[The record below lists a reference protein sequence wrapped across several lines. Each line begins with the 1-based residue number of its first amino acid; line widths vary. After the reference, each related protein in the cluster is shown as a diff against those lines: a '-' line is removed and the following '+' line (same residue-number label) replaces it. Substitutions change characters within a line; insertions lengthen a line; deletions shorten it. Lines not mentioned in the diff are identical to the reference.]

1 MKTIKE
7 MIERNYIDY
16 KLYSVIKLKNK
27 YGFRVLL
34 MFDDETKELIQYG
47 GFDKKSDAIK
57 ERDIIAAKLYNH
69 SFVAYPKILFKDYAL
84 YWLGEIIGPKLT
96 YDSYMSYRNIIK
108 NYAIQFFDNIYINNI
123 NIGHIQR
130 FYILISEKS
139 YSVAKLAK
147 AVMASIMK
155 DAKKRNLIEN
165 NPTLKI
171 SLPKNEKSS
180 SYRTIYIDKD
190 KVLNIE
196 QIKKLIEASKDTPIY
211 LQILFAVLMGLRK
224 QEINGI
230 RYSDIDFINR
240 KLYLKEQIGRQNTD
254 EVEELKSK
262 KMLTKQRIKLKTK
275 NSERVLD
282 IPDYLFEVI
291 LEERKKYEK
300 NKRRRI
306 NDKNNPFL
314 DQGYVCCS
322 TYGKP
327 RSKGFHNRYY
337 NKIFEE
343 NDLPRIRFH
352 DLRHTYATLLLTN
365 NYGVKAVSELLGHGS
380 TIITTKVYFDKSKV
394 IIDCSEKM
402 NDYINRV
409 IPKEEKKSNEILLNN
424 LDTNLIVSKY
434 L

>member
-1 MKTIKE
+1 M
-7 MIERNYIDY
+7 
-16 KLYSVIKLKNK
+16 
-27 YGFRVLL
+27 
-34 MFDDETKELIQYG
+34 
-47 GFDKKSDAIK
+47 
-57 ERDIIAAKLYNH
+57 
-69 SFVAYPKILFKDYAL
+69 
-84 YWLGEIIGPKLT
+84 
-96 YDSYMSYRNIIK
+96 
-108 NYAIQFFDNIYINNI
+108 
-123 NIGHIQR
+123 
-130 FYILISEKS
+130 
-139 YSVAKLAK
+139 
-147 AVMASIMK
+147 
-155 DAKKRNLIEN
+155 
-165 NPTLKI
+165 
-171 SLPKNEKSS
+171 
-180 SYRTIYIDKD
+180 
-190 KVLNIE
+190 
-196 QIKKLIEASKDTPIY
+196 
-211 LQILFAVLMGLRK
+211 
-224 QEINGI
+224 
-230 RYSDIDFINR
+230 
-240 KLYLKEQIGRQNTD
+240 
-254 EVEELKSK
+254 EELKSK

-365 NYGVKAVSELLGHGS
+365 NHGVKAVSELLGHGS

-402 NDYINRV
+402 NDYVNRV

-424 LDTNLIVSKY
+424 LDTNLIASKY

>member
-1 MKTIKE
+1 M
-7 MIERNYIDY
+7 
-16 KLYSVIKLKNK
+16 
-27 YGFRVLL
+27 
-34 MFDDETKELIQYG
+34 Q
-47 GFDKKSDAIK
+47 
-57 ERDIIAAKLYNH
+57 
-69 SFVAYPKILFKDYAL
+69 
-84 YWLGEIIGPKLT
+84 
-96 YDSYMSYRNIIK
+96 
-108 NYAIQFFDNIYINNI
+108 
-123 NIGHIQR
+123 
-130 FYILISEKS
+130 
-139 YSVAKLAK
+139 
-147 AVMASIMK
+147 
-155 DAKKRNLIEN
+155 KKRNLIEN

-300 NKRRRI
+300 NK
-306 NDKNNPFL
+306 
-314 DQGYVCCS
+314 
-322 TYGKP
+322 
-327 RSKGFHNRYY
+327 
-337 NKIFEE
+337 
-343 NDLPRIRFH
+343 
-352 DLRHTYATLLLTN
+352 
-365 NYGVKAVSELLGHGS
+365 
-380 TIITTKVYFDKSKV
+380 
-394 IIDCSEKM
+394 
-402 NDYINRV
+402 
-409 IPKEEKKSNEILLNN
+409 
-424 LDTNLIVSKY
+424 
-434 L
+434 